1 MLGDVGV
8 SLNVIGRTAPC
19 DCRNIPFCATDVER
33 LEREPSALFLLGG
46 CHVER
51 PSSPWLGFDF
61 LRNVHNT
68 LSIDIKLDQAISDVK
83 SERPAKFYVG
93 LRFAGYKKPPSNGVP
108 DDGAIDAIVLRD
120 SISPRYRA

>member
-19 DCRNIPFCATDVER
+19 DCRNIPFSATDDER

-46 CHVER
+46 CRVEQ
-51 PSSPWLGFDF
+51 SPRLGFDF
-61 LRNVHNT
+61 PRNVHNT
-68 LSIDIKLDQAISDVK
+68 LSIDIILDQAISDVK

-93 LRFAGYKKPPSNGVP
+93 LRFAGYKKT
-108 DDGAIDAIVLRD
+108 
-120 SISPRYRA
+120 PRRTAFLMMEPLTR